1 MFSFD
6 IDCWQ
11 DEKDVLIADLFELG
25 SSGINEMDG
34 FVRAFFDDEAVR
46 PVLRARFP
54 EAREAA
60 ADDRDWVEYS
70 RRQWQPRAVGKRF
83 FLVPDWL
90 DTPAPE
96 GRIRIAI
103 NAGQAFGTGAHEST
117 RLCLELLEDY
127 LEPGHHV
134 ADVGTGSG
142 ILAEAAVRLGAADV
156 VACDVDPVSVEVAAE
171 ALLAAGIE
179 IRMFTG
185 SAGDLPASSFDLV
198 TANISPEVLAVI
210 ALDLKKALKSGGRLI
225 LSGIEEPDLPVLTAA
240 LAAGGLQIVET
251 RAESNW
257 RALVVTGSGSV

>member
-11 DEKDVLIADLFELG
+11 DEKDLLIADLFELG

-54 EAREAA
+54 QAREAA

-70 RRQWQPRAVGKRF
+70 RRQWQPRPVGRKF
-83 FLVPDWL
+83 FLVPEWL
-90 DTPAPE
+90 DTPAPD
-96 GRIRIAI
+96 GRIRIAV

-117 RLCLELLEDY
+117 RLCLELLEDHVH
-127 LEPGHHV
+127 PDARV

-142 ILAEAAVRLGAADV
+142 ILAEAAVRLGAREV
-156 VACDVDPVSVEVAAE
+156 VACDVDPVSVEAASE
-171 ALLAAGIE
+171 SLRAAGISVKV
-179 IRMFTG
+179 FTG
-185 SAGDLPASSFDLV
+185 SAADLRPAAFDLI
-198 TANISPEVLAVI
+198 TANISPEVLASI
-210 ALDLKKALKSGGRLI
+210 AGDLQRALKPEGRLI
-225 LSGIEEPDLPVLTAA
+225 LSGIEEADLPVLEAA
-240 LAAGGLQIVET
+240 LIAQELRILET

-257 RALVVTGSGSV
+257 RALLVGHAL